1 MKMLWLFLTK
11 VKFVDSA
18 RFLASSLSNV
28 ADNFARRIHKTK
40 LKDYNCFFQ
49 YESVNENLVNY
60 KFWSCNKNYSKKIN
74 ENLKIFFKNTFNF
87 LNDISRFILLL
98 RKFAYPYEFM
108 DNSE

>member
-1 MKMLWLFLTK
+1 MLWLFLTK
-11 VKFVDSA
+11 VKLVGSA
-18 RFLASSLSNV
+18 RFLATSLSNV
-28 ADNFARRIHKTK
+28 ADNFARRIHKTN

-60 KFWSCNKNYSKKIN
+60 KFLSCNKKYSKKIN
-74 ENLKIFFKNTFNF
+74 ENLKTFFKNTFKF

-98 RKFAYPYEFM
+98 RKFVYPYEFM